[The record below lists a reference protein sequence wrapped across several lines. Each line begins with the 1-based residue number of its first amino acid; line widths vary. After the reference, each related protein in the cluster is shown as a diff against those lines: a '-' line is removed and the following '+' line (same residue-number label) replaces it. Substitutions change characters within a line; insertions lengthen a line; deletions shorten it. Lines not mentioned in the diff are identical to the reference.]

1 MNDHQLQH
9 FESWL
14 KEELC
19 ALAPLDDGFSQQV
32 MAKIE
37 TAQFQTA
44 QLEAVASQRTTERWN
59 MASLLVCLVAFG
71 TLLIQSLS
79 QINPL
84 LLSGPILESLLL
96 LVAMMAVSWQFQ
108 TYWNEGL

>member
-19 ALAPLDDGFSQQV
+19 ALEPLDEGFSQQV

-37 TAQFQTA
+37 VAQIQTA

>member
-1 MNDHQLQH
+1 MNDHPLQY

-14 KEELC
+14 KEEIS
-19 ALAPLDDGFSQQV
+19 ALAPLDDGFSEQV

-37 TAQFQTA
+37 RAQFQTA

-59 MASLLVCLVAFG
+59 MVSLLVCIVAFG
-71 TLLIQSLS
+71 TLLVQSLS
-79 QINPL
+79 QIDTL

-108 TYWNEGL
+108 TYWHEGL

>member
-1 MNDHQLQH
+1 MNDNQLQH

-19 ALAPLDDGFSQQV
+19 AIAPLDDGFSQQV

-37 TAQFQTA
+37 TAQ
-44 QLEAVASQRTTERWN
+44 LEAVASQRTTERWN
-59 MASLLVCLVAFG
+59 MISLLVCMAAFG

-79 QINPL
+79 QINTL

-96 LVAMMAVSWQFQ
+96 LVAMIAVSWQFQ
-108 TYWNEGL
+108 KYWNEGL

>member
-14 KEELC
+14 KEELF
-19 ALAPLDDGFSQQV
+19 ALAPLDDDFSQQV
-32 MAKIE
+32 IAKIE
-37 TAQFQTA
+37 TAQFQTT

-59 MASLLVCLVAFG
+59 MVSLLVCMVAFG

-79 QINPL
+79 QIDTL

-108 TYWNEGL
+108 TNWHEGL

>member
-19 ALAPLDDGFSQQV
+19 ALEPLDEGFSQQV